1 MKISLTPRKKRPEDK
16 ERTYNIFFNDVF
28 AGTVKH
34 HQLNDVIDTLVENRE
49 KQKRETIFSKSW
61 IVDLADQIRDLNE
74 RLVAIEKAFLEHRIL
89 C

>member
-1 MKISLTPRKKRPEDK
+1 MKISLTPRKKRPEDN
-16 ERTYNIFFNDVF
+16 ERAYDIYFNDVF